1 VSRLDGKVMIV
12 TGGGSSLGRA
22 IAIRLAQ
29 EGGRVVVADKD
40 ETAGHPVV
48 EAIQEAGG
56 ESTFARVDVTDE
68 AEVQAMVGD
77 AILAYGSL
85 HGLVNAMSYRTSGDP
100 LTVSREE
107 WRNSIAHNLE
117 AAWLCAR
124 TCAPFLKAA
133 GGGSIVHLAPTHVF
147 RTMPRAFP
155 YAVSKGALLA
165 MSRSMAIDFGPQGI
179 RSNVLVTGYV
189 QSDHT
194 ERRLRESADPEASF
208 RRILSVHPLGRVGTP
223 EDIAR
228 VATFL
233 LSDDAAFIT
242 GADIIA
248 DGGRSAVI
256 QDLHDW

>member
-1 VSRLDGKVMIV
+1 MGRLDDKVTIV

-22 IAIRLAQ
+22 IALRIAQ
-29 EGGRVVVADKD
+29 EGGRVVVADK
-40 ETAGHPVV
+40 EEAAGHPVV

-56 ESTFARVDVTDE
+56 QSTFARVDLTDE

-85 HGLVNAMSYRTSGDP
+85 HGLVNGMSYRATGDP
-100 LTVSREE
+100 LTVSRSE
-107 WRNSIAHNLE
+107 WEKSISHNLE
-117 AAWLCAR
+117 AAWLCSR

-133 GGGSIVHLAPTHVF
+133 GGGAIVHLAPTHVL

-165 MSRSMAIDFGPQGI
+165 MSRSMAIDFGQQGI

-194 ERRLRESADPEASF
+194 ERRLQESADPEGAF

-223 EDIAR
+223 EDIAK

-233 LSDDAAFIT
+233 LSDDASFVT
-242 GADIIA
+242 GTTMVA

>member
-1 VSRLDGKVMIV
+1 MGKLDGKVMIV

-22 IAIRLAQ
+22 IAIRIAN
-29 EGGRVVVADKD
+29 EGGRVVVADK
-40 ETAGHPVV
+40 EEASGHPVV

-56 ESTFARVDVTDE
+56 QSTFARVDLTNE

-85 HGLVNAMSYRTSGDP
+85 HGLVNGMTYRASGDP
-100 LTVSREE
+100 LTVSKEE
-107 WRNSIAHNLE
+107 WDKSMSHNLE

-133 GGGSIVHLAPTHVF
+133 GGGAIVHLAPTHVL
-147 RTMPRAFP
+147 RTMPRTFP
-155 YAVSKGALLA
+155 YAVSKGALIA
-165 MSRSMAIDFGPQGI
+165 MSRSLAIDFGQQGI
-179 RSNVLVTGYV
+179 RSNVLITGYV

-194 ERRLRESADPEASF
+194 ERELRESADPEAAF
-208 RRILSVHPLGRVGTP
+208 RRVLSVHPLGRVGKP
-223 EDIAR
+223 DDVAR
-228 VATFL
+228 ACTFL
-233 LSDDAAFIT
+233 LSDDASFVT
-242 GADIIA
+242 GTTMVV